1 MMNWRVTTRFRGT
14 AGRVVEMDDAEQ
26 GSSPIRP
33 EDPLDLEVETLSAES
48 EIAESFSEARA
59 SGKNQMLPV
68 LKNAAFQIF
77 SWSQA
82 VSLFGDKLDYMA
94 LLAMIAFFS
103 TKYGWESSR
112 AISYLSVIVAM
123 PVVLFGPLAGI
134 LVDRWDRRKVMIF
147 CDTART
153 VLVLAIPLVALAT
166 SNLILIYAVAFMV
179 FLFGL
184 FFNTARMSIIPNLVG
199 KDNLLGAN
207 SFMSFVGRVATF
219 LGMFVG
225 GLIVDW
231 KWWQHLGIKPTWSA
245 GFYIDSLSY
254 LVSVVALLIIFKR
267 LAHTW
272 QPGGRGRRDVPEV
285 KMFIT
290 QQARMIHEVREAL
303 NLVRG
308 SPSVFFVYCSVF
320 MLVILGAAVFVLYV
334 PIIQS
339 AKDLG
344 SGLGLGTKGVGFVA
358 AIGSVGLVVS
368 SMGYGLLGHRIKKH
382 VVMLTSFLVLG
393 LVGAGL
399 AVSKSFAP
407 VAPLVFIAGL
417 ALSPVY
423 IGMDTLLHESVPE
436 AARGRIFS
444 TRDWL
449 LHLAFAVS
457 ALLIGQLTNFFS
469 TRRLLFAVG
478 VLIAVSS
485 ITGFFLTRGKK
496 VG

>member
-1 MMNWRVTTRFRGT
+1 VGT
-14 AGRVVEMDDAEQ
+14 EE
-26 GSSPIRP
+26 PN
-33 EDPLDLEVETLSAES
+33 PLPGQPRLDQHGEVLSAES
-48 EIAESFSEARA
+48 EIAESVAARTD
-59 SGKNQMLPV
+59 GRNQLWSV
-68 LKNAAFQIF
+68 LRNAEFQIF

-94 LLAMIAFFS
+94 LLAMIAFYAN
-103 TKYGWESSR
+103 KYGWQSSR

-134 LVDRWDRRKVMIF
+134 LVDRWDRRKVMVV
-147 CDTART
+147 CDSART
-153 VLVLAIPLVALAT
+153 LLVLSIPLVAIAK
-166 SNLILIYAVAFMV
+166 SNLILIYAVAFLV
-179 FLFGL
+179 FLCGL
-184 FFNTARMSIIPNLVG
+184 FFNTSRLSIIPNLVG
-199 KDNLLGAN
+199 SDHLLGAN

-219 LGMFVG
+219 LGMFLG

-231 KWWQHLGIKPTWSA
+231 KWWAHLGIKPAWTA
-245 GFYIDSLSY
+245 GFYIDAFSY
-254 LVSVVALLIIFKR
+254 LVSVVSLLIIFRR
-267 LAHTW
+267 LGQKWHQSIIA
-272 QPGGRGRRDVPEV
+272 RRQETEV
-285 KMFIT
+285 KLFLT
-290 QQARMIHEVREAL
+290 QQARMLHEVREAF

-308 SPSVFFVYCSVF
+308 QPSVIFVYCSVF
-320 MLVILGAAVFVLYV
+320 MMVILGAAVFVLYI

-344 SGLGLGTKGVGFVA
+344 SGLGLGTQGVGFVG
-358 AIGSVGLVVS
+358 AIGSVGLVLS
-368 SMGYGLLGHRIKKH
+368 SMGYGLFGQRLKKH
-382 VVMLTSFLVLG
+382 IVMLTSFLVLG

-399 AVSKSFAP
+399 AVSRSFAP

-449 LHLAFAVS
+449 LHLAFALS
-457 ALLIGQLTNFFS
+457 AFIIGQLTNFAS

-478 VLIAVSS
+478 ALVAVAS
-485 ITGFFLTRGKK
+485 IVGFFLTRGKK

>member
-1 MMNWRVTTRFRGT
+1 MAF
-14 AGRVVEMDDAEQ
+14 EEEDQ
-26 GSSPIRP
+26 QQPSPLDSRP
-33 EDPLDLEVETLSAES
+33 ETHSAES
-48 EIAESFSEARA
+48 EIAETFSAARTT
-59 SGKNQMLPV
+59 GKNQLWSV
-68 LKNAAFQIF
+68 LKNGSFQIF

-94 LLAMIAFFS
+94 LLAMIAFYAA
-103 TKYGWESSR
+103 KYGWQSAR

-134 LVDRWDRRKVMIF
+134 LVDRWDRRKVMVV
-147 CDTART
+147 CDSART
-153 VLVLAIPLVALAT
+153 VLVLSIPLVALAT
-166 SNLILIYAVAFMV
+166 SNLILIYAVAFLV
-179 FLFGL
+179 FLCGL

-199 KDNLLGAN
+199 SDHLLGAN

-219 LGMFVG
+219 LGMFLG

-231 KWWQHLGIKPTWSA
+231 KWWSHIGIEPAWTA
-245 GFYIDSLSY
+245 GFYIDALTY
-254 LVSVVALLIIFKR
+254 FVSVVALLVIFKR
-267 LAHTW
+267 MGRKW
-272 QPGGRGRRDVPEV
+272 QAGGRGRQEAPEV
-285 KMFIT
+285 KLFIT
-290 QQARMIHEVREAL
+290 QQARMIHEVREAF

-308 SPSVFFVYCSVF
+308 QPSVLFVYCSVF
-320 MLVILGAAVFVLYV
+320 MMVILGAAVFVLYV

-339 AKDLG
+339 AKGLG
-344 SGLGLGTKGVGFVA
+344 SGLGLGTQGVGFVG
-358 AIGSVGLVVS
+358 AIGSVGLVLS
-368 SMGYGLLGHRIKKH
+368 SMGYGLLGHKLKKH
-382 VVMLTSFLVLG
+382 KVMLTSFLVLG

-457 ALLIGQLTNFFS
+457 ALLIGQLTNFVS
-469 TRRLLFAVG
+469 TRRLLFG
-478 VLIAVSS
+478 VSLLIAVASVA
-485 ITGFFLTRGKK
+485 GFFLTRGKK

>member
-1 MMNWRVTTRFRGT
+1 
-14 AGRVVEMDDAEQ
+14 MDTEEQ
-26 GSSPIRP
+26 HSPP
-33 EDPLDLEVETLSAES
+33 VPPADPLDQQTEILSAES
-48 EIAESFSEARA
+48 EIAESVSEARA
-59 SGKNQMLPV
+59 KGKNQMLPV
-68 LKNAAFQIF
+68 LKNATFQIF

-103 TKYGWESSR
+103 NKYGWQSSR

-134 LVDRWDRRKVMIF
+134 LVDRWDRRKVMVF
-147 CDTART
+147 CDSART
-153 VLVLAIPLVALAT
+153 VLVLAIPLVAQAT
-166 SNLILIYAVAFMV
+166 SNLILIYTVAFMV

-184 FFNTARMSIIPNLVG
+184 FFNTARVSIIPNLVG

-219 LGMFVG
+219 LGMLVG

-254 LVSVVALLIIFKR
+254 LVSVVALLIIFRR
-267 LAHTW
+267 LTYAW
-272 QPGGRGRRDVPEV
+272 QPGGRGSVPEV
-285 KMFIT
+285 KVFIT
-290 QQARMIHEVREAL
+290 QQARMLHEVREAF

-308 SPSVFFVYCSVF
+308 QPSVLFVYCSAL
-320 MLVILGAAVFVLYV
+320 MLVIVGAAVFVLYI
-334 PIIQS
+334 PIIQG

-358 AIGSVGLVVS
+358 AIGSVGLVLS
-368 SMGYGLLGHRIKKH
+368 SMGYGLLGHRLKKH
-382 VVMLTSFLVLG
+382 IVMLTSFLVLG
-393 LVGAGL
+393 LVAAGL

-407 VAPLVFIAGL
+407 VAPLAFIAGL
-417 ALSPVY
+417 AMSPVY

-457 ALLIGQLTNFFS
+457 SLLIGQLTNFFS

-478 VLIAVSS
+478 VLLAVSS
-485 ITGFFLTRGKK
+485 ITGFFLTRGRK

>member
-1 MMNWRVTTRFRGT
+1 VGTEEPNSLPVPPDDLLDERGE
-14 AGRVVEMDDAEQ
+14 VL
-26 GSSPIRP
+26 SP
-33 EDPLDLEVETLSAES
+33 ES
-48 EIAESFSEARA
+48 EIAETVAVAARTR
-59 SGKNQMLPV
+59 GRNQLWSV
-68 LKNAAFQIF
+68 LRNAEFQIF

-94 LLAMIAFFS
+94 LLAMIAFYAN
-103 TKYGWESSR
+103 KYGWQSSR

-134 LVDRWDRRKVMIF
+134 LVDRWDRRKVMVV
-147 CDTART
+147 CDSART
-153 VLVLAIPLVALAT
+153 LLVLSIPLVAIAT
-166 SNLILIYAVAFMV
+166 SSLILIYAVAFVV
-179 FLFGL
+179 FLCGL
-184 FFNTARMSIIPNLVG
+184 FFNTSRMSIIPNLVG
-199 KDNLLGAN
+199 SNHLLGAN
-207 SFMSFVGRVATF
+207 SFMSLVGRVATF
-219 LGMFVG
+219 LGMFLG

-231 KWWQHLGIKPTWSA
+231 KWWAHIGIKPAWTA
-245 GFYIDSLSY
+245 GFYIDALTY
-254 LVSVVALLIIFKR
+254 LVSVVSLLVIFRR
-267 LAHTW
+267 L
-272 QPGGRGRRDVPEV
+272 GRKWHQSIMARRHETEV
-285 KMFIT
+285 KLFLT
-290 QQARMIHEVREAL
+290 QQARMIHEVREAF

-308 SPSVFFVYCSVF
+308 QPSVLFVYCSVF
-320 MLVILGAAVFVLYV
+320 MMVILGAAVFVLYI

-344 SGLGLGTKGVGFVA
+344 SGLGLGTQGVGFVG
-358 AIGSVGLVVS
+358 AIGSVGLVLS
-368 SMGYGLLGHRIKKH
+368 SMGYGLFGHRLKKH
-382 VVMLTSFLVLG
+382 LVMLASFLVLG

-407 VAPLVFIAGL
+407 VAPLVFVAGL

-457 ALLIGQLTNFFS
+457 ALVIGQLTSFAS
-469 TRRLLFAVG
+469 TRRLLFGISA
-478 VLIAVSS
+478 LIAVASVV
-485 ITGFFLTRGKK
+485 GFFLTRGKK

>member
-1 MMNWRVTTRFRGT
+1 M
-14 AGRVVEMDDAEQ
+14 AGRGPEMENEEQ
-26 GSSPIRP
+26 GSPLVP
-33 EDPLDLEVETLSAES
+33 PVDPLAERGEVLYAES
-48 EIAESFSEARA
+48 EIAESVSESRA
-59 SGKNQMLPV
+59 KGRNQMLPV
-68 LKNAAFQIF
+68 LKNVEFQIF

-103 TKYGWESSR
+103 TKYGWASSR

-147 CDTART
+147 CDSART
-153 VLVLAIPLVALAT
+153 ILVLAIPLVALAT

-184 FFNTARMSIIPNLVG
+184 FFNTSRLSIIPNLVG

-254 LVSVVALLIIFKR
+254 LVSVAALLIIFKR

-272 QPGGRGRRDVPEV
+272 KPGGRGRRDVTEV

-290 QQARMIHEVREAL
+290 QQTRMLHEVREAL
-303 NLVRG
+303 SLVRG

-320 MLVILGAAVFVLYV
+320 MLVIIGAAVFVLYI
-334 PIIQS
+334 PIIQGG
-339 AKDLG
+339 KELG
-344 SGLGLGTKGVGFVA
+344 AGLGLGTKGVGFVA
-358 AIGSVGLVVS
+358 AIGAVGLVVS
-368 SMGYGLLGHRIKKH
+368 SMGYGLLGHRLKKH
-382 VVMLTSFLVLG
+382 IVMLCSFLVLG
-393 LVGAGL
+393 IVAAGL

-407 VAPLVFIAGL
+407 VAPLVFVAGL
-417 ALSPVY
+417 AMSPVY

-444 TRDWL
+444 TREWL
-449 LHLAFAVS
+449 LHLAFAIS
-457 ALLIGQLTNFFS
+457 SLLIGQLTNFFS
-469 TRRLLFAVG
+469 ARRLLLAVG
-478 VLIAVSS
+478 VLIVVCST
-485 ITGFFLTRGKK
+485 TGFFLTRGRK

>member
-1 MMNWRVTTRFRGT
+1 
-14 AGRVVEMDDAEQ
+14 
-26 GSSPIRP
+26 
-33 EDPLDLEVETLSAES
+33 
-48 EIAESFSEARA
+48 
-59 SGKNQMLPV
+59 
-68 LKNAAFQIF
+68 
-77 SWSQA
+77 
-82 VSLFGDKLDYMA
+82 
-94 LLAMIAFFS
+94 
-103 TKYGWESSR
+103 
-112 AISYLSVIVAM
+112 
-123 PVVLFGPLAGI
+123 
-134 LVDRWDRRKVMIF
+134 
-147 CDTART
+147 
-153 VLVLAIPLVALAT
+153 
-166 SNLILIYAVAFMV
+166 
-179 FLFGL
+179 
-184 FFNTARMSIIPNLVG
+184 
-199 KDNLLGAN
+199 
-207 SFMSFVGRVATF
+207 
-219 LGMFVG
+219 
-225 GLIVDW
+225 
-231 KWWQHLGIKPTWSA
+231 
-245 GFYIDSLSY
+245 
-254 LVSVVALLIIFKR
+254 
-267 LAHTW
+267 
-272 QPGGRGRRDVPEV
+272 
-285 KMFIT
+285 MFIT

-368 SMGYGLLGHRIKKH
+368 SMGYGLLGHKLKKH

-393 LVGAGL
+393 LVAAGL
-399 AVSKSFAP
+399 AVSRSFAP

-417 ALSPVY
+417 AMSPVY

-449 LHLAFAVS
+449 LHLAFAIS

-469 TRRLLFAVG
+469 TRHLLFAVG
-478 VLIAVSS
+478 ALISVLS

>member
-1 MMNWRVTTRFRGT
+1 
-14 AGRVVEMDDAEQ
+14 
-26 GSSPIRP
+26 
-33 EDPLDLEVETLSAES
+33 
-48 EIAESFSEARA
+48 
-59 SGKNQMLPV
+59 
-68 LKNAAFQIF
+68 
-77 SWSQA
+77 
-82 VSLFGDKLDYMA
+82 
-94 LLAMIAFFS
+94 
-103 TKYGWESSR
+103 
-112 AISYLSVIVAM
+112 
-123 PVVLFGPLAGI
+123 
-134 LVDRWDRRKVMIF
+134 
-147 CDTART
+147 
-153 VLVLAIPLVALAT
+153 VLAIPLVALAT
-166 SNLILIYAVAFMV
+166 SSLILIYTVAFMV
-179 FLFGL
+179 FLFGF

-219 LGMFVG
+219 LGMLVG

-231 KWWQHLGIKPTWSA
+231 KWWQHFGIKPTWSA

-254 LVSVVALLIIFKR
+254 LVSVVALLVIFKR

-272 QPGGRGRRDVPEV
+272 RRGDHGRRDLPEV

-290 QQARMIHEVREAL
+290 QQGRMIREVREAL
-303 NLVRG
+303 SLVRG

-320 MLVILGAAVFVLYV
+320 MLVVLGAAVFVLYI

-344 SGLGLGTKGVGFVA
+344 AGLGLGTKGVGFVA
-358 AIGSVGLVVS
+358 AIGSVGLVLS

-382 VVMLTSFLVLG
+382 IAMLGSFLVLG
-393 LVGAGL
+393 VVAAGL
-399 AVSKSFAP
+399 AISKSFAP

-417 ALSPVY
+417 AMSPVF

-478 VLIAVSS
+478 VLIVVAS
-485 ITGFFLTRGKK
+485 ITAFFLTRGKK

>member
-1 MMNWRVTTRFRGT
+1 METEGRGT
-14 AGRVVEMDDAEQ
+14 
-26 GSSPIRP
+26 PP
-33 EDPLDLEVETLSAES
+33 EPSRTPLDQATETLSAES
-48 EIAESFSEARA
+48 EIAESVSESRAR
-59 SGKNQMLPV
+59 GKNQMLPV
-68 LKNAAFQIF
+68 LRNAEFQIF

-103 TKYGWESSR
+103 QKYGWESAR

-134 LVDRWDRRKVMIF
+134 LVDRWDRRKVMII
-147 CDTART
+147 CDAART

-166 SNLILIYAVAFMV
+166 SNLVLIYATAFMV
-179 FLFGL
+179 FLFGF

-199 KDNLLGAN
+199 KDSLLGAN

-219 LGMFVG
+219 LGMLVG

-231 KWWQHLGIKPTWSA
+231 AWWQRIGIKPVWSA
-245 GFYIDSLSY
+245 GFYIDSFTY
-254 LVSVVALLIIFKR
+254 LVSVIALLVIFKR

-272 QPGGRGRRDVPEV
+272 KPGGQGRRDLPEV

-290 QQARMIHEVREAL
+290 QQARMLHEVREAL

-334 PIIQS
+334 PIIQG

-344 SGLGLGTKGVGFVA
+344 AGLGLGTKGVGFVA
-358 AIGSVGLVVS
+358 AIGSVGLVLS
-368 SMGYGLLGHRIKKH
+368 SMGYGLLGHRLKKH
-382 VVMLTSFLVLG
+382 KVMLGSFLVMG
-393 LVGAGL
+393 IVAAGL
-399 AVSKSFAP
+399 AVSKSFTP
-407 VAPLVFIAGL
+407 VAPLAFIAGL
-417 ALSPVY
+417 AMSPVF

-457 ALLIGQLTNFFS
+457 ALLLGQLTTFFS
-469 TRRLLFAVG
+469 TRRLLFAIG
-478 VLIAVSS
+478 VLIAVAS

>member
-1 MMNWRVTTRFRGT
+1 MGT
-14 AGRVVEMDDAEQ
+14 GEPAPPG
-26 GSSPIRP
+26 
-33 EDPLDLEVETLSAES
+33 DLPDEHGEVLSAES
-48 EIAESFSEARA
+48 EIAETVAVAAR
-59 SGKNQMLPV
+59 SKGRNQLWSV
-68 LKNAAFQIF
+68 LKNAEFQIF

-94 LLAMIAFFS
+94 LLAMIAFYAS
-103 TKYGWESSR
+103 KYGWQSSR

-123 PVVLFGPLAGI
+123 PVVIFGPLAGI
-134 LVDRWDRRKVMIF
+134 LVDRWDRRKVMVA
-147 CDTART
+147 CDSART
-153 VLVLAIPLVALAT
+153 ILVLSIPLVAIAT
-166 SNLILIYAVAFMV
+166 SSLILIYAVAFVV
-179 FLFGL
+179 FLCGL

-199 KDNLLGAN
+199 SDHLLGAN

-219 LGMFVG
+219 LGMFLG

-231 KWWQHLGIKPTWSA
+231 QWWSRIGIRPAWTA
-245 GFYIDSLSY
+245 GFYIDALTY
-254 LVSVVALLIIFKR
+254 LVSVISLLIIFRR
-267 LAHTW
+267 LGQKWHQSIIA
-272 QPGGRGRRDVPEV
+272 RRQQPEV
-285 KMFIT
+285 KLFLT
-290 QQARMIHEVREAL
+290 QQARMIHEVREAF

-308 SPSVFFVYCSVF
+308 QPSVLFVYCSVF
-320 MLVILGAAVFVLYV
+320 MMVILGAAVFVLYI
-334 PIIQS
+334 PIIQG
-339 AKDLG
+339 AKELG
-344 SGLGLGTKGVGFVA
+344 AGLGLGTQGVGFVG

-368 SMGYGLLGHRIKKH
+368 SMGYGLFGHRLKKH
-382 VVMLTSFLVLG
+382 IVMLASFLVLG

-436 AARGRIFS
+436 EARGRIFS

-457 ALLIGQLTNFFS
+457 ALVIGQLTSVAS
-469 TRRLLFAVG
+469 TRRLLFGISA
-478 VLIAVSS
+478 LIAVAS
-485 ITGFFLTRGKK
+485 IVGFFLTRGKK

>member
-1 MMNWRVTTRFRGT
+1 MGI
-14 AGRVVEMDDAEQ
+14 EEQ
-26 GSSPIRP
+26 GSPPIRP
-33 EDPLDLEVETLSAES
+33 GDPLDLEIETLSAES

-59 SGKNQMLPV
+59 KGKNQMLPV
-68 LKNAAFQIF
+68 LKNGAFQIF

-147 CDTART
+147 CDSART

-166 SNLILIYAVAFMV
+166 SSLILIYAVAFMV

-184 FFNTARMSIIPNLVG
+184 FFNTSRMSIIPNLVG

-254 LVSVVALLIIFKR
+254 LVSVAALLIIFKR

-272 QPGGRGRRDVPEV
+272 QPGGRARRDVPEV

-368 SMGYGLLGHRIKKH
+368 SMGYGLLGHKLKKH

-393 LVGAGL
+393 LVAAGL
-399 AVSKSFAP
+399 AVSRSFAP

-417 ALSPVY
+417 AMSPVY

-449 LHLAFAVS
+449 LHLAFAIS

-469 TRRLLFAVG
+469 TRHLLFAVG
-478 VLIAVSS
+478 ALISVLS

>member
-1 MMNWRVTTRFRGT
+1 VGT
-14 AGRVVEMDDAEQ
+14 GEPAPPG
-26 GSSPIRP
+26 
-33 EDPLDLEVETLSAES
+33 DLPDEHGEVLSAES
-48 EIAESFSEARA
+48 EIAETVAVAAR
-59 SGKNQMLPV
+59 SKGRNQLWSV
-68 LKNAAFQIF
+68 LKNAEFQIF

-94 LLAMIAFFS
+94 LLAMIAFYAS
-103 TKYGWESSR
+103 KYGWQSSR

-123 PVVLFGPLAGI
+123 PVVIFGPLAGI
-134 LVDRWDRRKVMIF
+134 LVDRWDRRKVMVA
-147 CDTART
+147 CDSART
-153 VLVLAIPLVALAT
+153 ILVLSIPLVAIAT
-166 SNLILIYAVAFMV
+166 SSLILIYAVAFVV
-179 FLFGL
+179 FLCGL

-199 KDNLLGAN
+199 SDHLLGAN

-219 LGMFVG
+219 LGMFLG

-231 KWWQHLGIKPTWSA
+231 QWWSRIGIRPAWTA
-245 GFYIDSLSY
+245 GFYIDALTY
-254 LVSVVALLIIFKR
+254 LVSVISLLIIFRR
-267 LAHTW
+267 LGQKWHQSIIA
-272 QPGGRGRRDVPEV
+272 RRQQPEV
-285 KMFIT
+285 KLFLT
-290 QQARMIHEVREAL
+290 QQARMIHEVREAF

-308 SPSVFFVYCSVF
+308 QPSVLFVYCSVF
-320 MLVILGAAVFVLYV
+320 MMVILGAAVFVLYI
-334 PIIQS
+334 PIIQG
-339 AKDLG
+339 AKELG
-344 SGLGLGTKGVGFVA
+344 AGLGLGTQGVGFVG

-368 SMGYGLLGHRIKKH
+368 SMGYGLFGHRLKKH
-382 VVMLTSFLVLG
+382 IVMLASFLVLG

-436 AARGRIFS
+436 EARGRIFS

-457 ALLIGQLTNFFS
+457 ALVIGQLTSVAS
-469 TRRLLFAVG
+469 TRRLLFGISA
-478 VLIAVSS
+478 LIAVAS
-485 ITGFFLTRGKK
+485 IVGFFLTRGKK

>member
-1 MMNWRVTTRFRGT
+1 
-14 AGRVVEMDDAEQ
+14 MDTEEQ
-26 GSSPIRP
+26 RPPSVPP
-33 EDPLDLEVETLSAES
+33 EDPLEQRGEVLYAES
-48 EIAESFSEARA
+48 EIAETVATAARTK
-59 SGKNQMLPV
+59 GKNQLWSV
-68 LKNAAFQIF
+68 LKNGSFQVF

-94 LLAMIAFFS
+94 LLAMIAFYAG
-103 TKYGWESSR
+103 KYGWESSR

-134 LVDRWDRRKVMIF
+134 LVDRWDRRKVMVV
-147 CDTART
+147 CDSART
-153 VLVLAIPLVALAT
+153 LLVLAIPLVALAT
-166 SNLILIYAVAFMV
+166 SNLILIYAVAFLV

-199 KDNLLGAN
+199 SDHLLGAN
-207 SFMSFVGRVATF
+207 SFMSSVGRVATF
-219 LGMFVG
+219 LGMFLG

-231 KWWQHLGIKPTWSA
+231 KWWSHLGINPAWTA
-245 GFYIDSLSY
+245 GFYIDALTY
-254 LVSVVALLIIFKR
+254 LVSVIALLVIFKR
-267 LAHTW
+267 M
-272 QPGGRGRRDVPEV
+272 GRKVRQDGHARREGTEV
-285 KMFIT
+285 ELFLT
-290 QQARMIHEVREAL
+290 QQARMIHEVREAF

-308 SPSVFFVYCSVF
+308 QPSVLFVYCSVF
-320 MLVILGAAVFVLYV
+320 MMVILGAAVFVLYI
-334 PIIQS
+334 PIIQG
-339 AKDLG
+339 AKELG
-344 SGLGLGTKGVGFVA
+344 SGLGLGTHGVGYVG
-358 AIGSVGLVVS
+358 AIGSVGLVLS
-368 SMGYGLLGHRIKKH
+368 SMGYGLLGHRLKKH
-382 VVMLTSFLVLG
+382 KVMLTSFLVLG

-457 ALLIGQLTNFFS
+457 ALVIGQLTNFAS
-469 TRRLLFAVG
+469 TRRLLFG
-478 VLIAVSS
+478 VCVIVAFAS
-485 ITGFFLTRGKK
+485 IVGFFLTRGKK

>member
-1 MMNWRVTTRFRGT
+1 MGTEEPNSLPVPPDDLLDERGE
-14 AGRVVEMDDAEQ
+14 VL
-26 GSSPIRP
+26 SP
-33 EDPLDLEVETLSAES
+33 ES
-48 EIAESFSEARA
+48 EIAETVAVAARTR
-59 SGKNQMLPV
+59 GRNQLWSV
-68 LKNAAFQIF
+68 LRNAEFQIF

-94 LLAMIAFFS
+94 LLAMIAFYAN
-103 TKYGWESSR
+103 KYGWQSSR

-134 LVDRWDRRKVMIF
+134 LVDRWDRRKVMVV
-147 CDTART
+147 CDSART
-153 VLVLAIPLVALAT
+153 LLVLSIPLVAIAT
-166 SNLILIYAVAFMV
+166 SSLILIYAVAFVV
-179 FLFGL
+179 FLCGL
-184 FFNTARMSIIPNLVG
+184 FFNTSRMSIIPNLVG
-199 KDNLLGAN
+199 SNHLLGAN
-207 SFMSFVGRVATF
+207 SFMSLVGRVATF
-219 LGMFVG
+219 LGMFLG

-231 KWWQHLGIKPTWSA
+231 KWWAHIGIKPAWTA
-245 GFYIDSLSY
+245 GFYIDALTY
-254 LVSVVALLIIFKR
+254 LVSVVSLLVIFRR
-267 LAHTW
+267 L
-272 QPGGRGRRDVPEV
+272 GRKWHQSIMARRHETEV
-285 KMFIT
+285 KLFLT
-290 QQARMIHEVREAL
+290 QQARMIHEVREAF

-308 SPSVFFVYCSVF
+308 QPSVLFVYCSVF
-320 MLVILGAAVFVLYV
+320 MMVILGAAVFVLYI

-344 SGLGLGTKGVGFVA
+344 SGLGLGTQGVGFVG
-358 AIGSVGLVVS
+358 AIGSVGLVLS
-368 SMGYGLLGHRIKKH
+368 SMGYGLFGHRLKKH
-382 VVMLTSFLVLG
+382 LVMLASFLVLG

-407 VAPLVFIAGL
+407 VAPLVFVAGL

-457 ALLIGQLTNFFS
+457 ALVIGQLTSFAS
-469 TRRLLFAVG
+469 TRRLLFGISA
-478 VLIAVSS
+478 LIAVASVV
-485 ITGFFLTRGKK
+485 GFFLTRGKK